1 MCTHEISHRGLKRD
15 IIRPSL
21 RAVFH
26 RAQTLCLY
34 LYFTRK
40 QMHTG
45 DQKTPRVP
53 IDFFW
58 RHPTRMH
65 SSGKTLG
72 PSDKTLVPS
81 SSSFCSLCHL
91 PTMPPLPS
99 VPPAAPAAEGKR
111 MAERPRTTES
121 GRAIEI
127 LLDDDKLI
135 LCPVKSGF
143 YHTG

>member
-1 MCTHEISHRGLKRD
+1 
-15 IIRPSL
+15 
-21 RAVFH
+21 
-26 RAQTLCLY
+26 
-34 LYFTRK
+34 
-40 QMHTG
+40 
-45 DQKTPRVP
+45 
-53 IDFFW
+53 
-58 RHPTRMH
+58 
-65 SSGKTLG
+65 
-72 PSDKTLVPS
+72 
-81 SSSFCSLCHL
+81 L

-121 GRAIEI
+121 GRAMTMIEI